1 MTDHQH
7 AADAVPDGG
16 TAPDAAAPSPGAR
29 GAAGE
34 EPRAHERAGAHE
46 KQGEGAGHGP
56 SEGPGPDAGTDTDAD
71 ADRTVVE
78 AATEAATA
86 AAAARTGA
94 TANGG
99 TDSDDGSGGGNRGPE
114 EGPGP
119 GGGRGPGASQ
129 GAGGSRRPGE
139 SQRPG
144 GGQEPGG
151 PRAAQAAEAVGP
163 PPRFQRDREH
173 KVLAGVCAG
182 LGRQCD
188 MDPVIFRITLAVLS
202 ATGGIGLIFYGFAWL
217 FVPYSDDEQNEVR
230 KLLTGRVD
238 GQALAAVLFALVGCG
253 VFLSMLNNGSV
264 LTFAVVVSFL
274 LAGAGYWSRHRDSS
288 DPDPLAA
295 QAVAD
300 APPEAQAPPVPSAYP
315 SWWRDPIVKDG
326 THDGGTGY
334 LWGPWDARARDITA
348 TIDVDLVGHTR
359 RPEDIRTLHKP
370 YAGPRG
376 PRWIGGWLFLLAAVA
391 AALVTRLTWDDH
403 PLGTS
408 LQAGLAAALI
418 VLGVGIAVSSFLGRT
433 GAGSVFLAIV
443 TAGLLAGTTV
453 LPKDIGTHWIDTVWQ
468 PAAVADVRTAY
479 DLGTG
484 DGTLDLSR
492 LELAKGQTVSTDAEV
507 GAGRL
512 RVIVPPD
519 VTVKVRIDVGLGDI
533 QLPGDDEK
541 DVDVQPGK
549 HKEVTLSPASGGKDA
564 GTIDLDLQVGVGQAE
579 VARAAS

>member
-7 AADAVPDGG
+7 ASDAVPDGG
-16 TAPDAAAPSPGAR
+16 TASGATAPTFGAG
-29 GAAGE
+29 GAAGA

-46 KQGEGAGHGP
+46 EQGGRTARAPSGSGP
-56 SEGPGPDAGTDTDAD
+56 EPR
-71 ADRTVVE
+71 DRTTVE

-86 AAAARTGA
+86 AAAAARTGSSA
-94 TANGG
+94 EDGPPADGG
-99 TDSDDGSGGGNRGPE
+99 AGAGAAAGAHTGPGAGAGAAAGGAAGGGGSGGSR
-114 EGPGP
+114 GP
-119 GGGRGPGASQ
+119 GGAGPRSGDGHGPGD
-129 GAGGSRRPGE
+129 
-139 SQRPG
+139 
-144 GGQEPGG
+144 
-151 PRAAQAAEAVGP
+151 PRAPQETDAVGP
-163 PPRFQRDREH
+163 PPRFRRDRQH
-173 KVLAGVCAG
+173 KTLAGVCAG
-182 LGRQCD
+182 LGRQYD

-217 FVPYSDDEQNEVR
+217 FVPYADDEQNEVR

-274 LAGAGYWSRHRDSS
+274 LAGAAYWSRHRDAS

-334 LWGPWDARARDITA
+334 LWGPWDARDRGFFSAIE
-348 TIDVDLVGHTR
+348 VDLVGHPH
-359 RPEDIRTLHKP
+359 RPEDIRTP
-370 YAGPRG
+370 RPRYTGPRG
-376 PRWIGGWLFLLAAVA
+376 PRWIGGWLFLLALLAG
-391 AALVTRLTWDDH
+391 ALVTRLTWDDH

-418 VLGVGIAVSSFLGRT
+418 VLGAGIAVSSFLGRT

-443 TAGLLAGTTV
+443 TAGLLAGTAV
-453 LPKDIGTHWIDTVWQ
+453 LPKDIGTRWTDTVWQ
-468 PAAVADVRTAY
+468 PATVTAVRAAY

-492 LELAKGQTVSTDAEV
+492 IDVAKGRTVRTNAEV

-533 QLPGDDEK
+533 QLPGDDKK

-549 HKEVTLSPASGGKDA
+549 HKEVTLSPVSGGKDA
-564 GTIDLDLQVGVGQAE
+564 GIIDLDLQVGVGQAE